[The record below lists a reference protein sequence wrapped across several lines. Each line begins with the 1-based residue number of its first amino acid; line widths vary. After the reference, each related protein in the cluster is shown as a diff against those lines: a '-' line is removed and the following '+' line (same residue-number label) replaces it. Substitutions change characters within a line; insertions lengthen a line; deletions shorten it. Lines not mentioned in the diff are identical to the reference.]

1 MAKLTIDTG
10 SVGNPA
16 TGDTLRTAMTKV
28 NSNFDDVYQLVGD
41 GSTGLLTTS
50 ITNGDLKL
58 QANGTG
64 AIEIDT
70 LSITNSTITSVGTN
84 SDITIT
90 PNGTGNLVLGA
101 LTVRGTTL
109 SSADSSKI
117 TLAESVDIT
126 GNLVVGGSFDLSGLA
141 VGTLDV
147 DNLNFNDN
155 IISSDSNSD
164 INITPGGTG
173 DVVAGAI
180 RIHGTTLSADDS
192 TVININEGLVVDGTT
207 TVSGALSSATSLA
220 LATGATVT
228 GIDNGTLGS
237 SATLLATQGAIK
249 TYVDAQDANI
259 ASDTLTFTNKTF
271 NVEGTGNSISNID
284 VADLKSGVLDTD
296 LTSVSGSDDTLASA
310 KAIKT
315 YVDAQVTAQDLDITA
330 DDSTALSI
338 DLDTETLHFAGD
350 TGITTTVSGNTVT
363 HAIDGTV
370 ATLAGSQT
378 LTNKSIDFDN
388 NTVTNIEVDNLKAGV
403 LDTDITSVAGT
414 DTTLAS
420 AKAIKTYVD
429 SQVTA
434 QDLDFATDD
443 STALSIDLDSEV
455 LQVSGGA
462 NITTSGSAN
471 TITIALDTALTGL
484 SSVTSTAIVT
494 NNISSS
500 DSTAVRID
508 DALNVDGALDVG
520 AGLTIS
526 NGTSITAILDEDG
539 MGSDSATSLATQQS
553 IKAYADTKAVLSGS
567 TNNQITTVTG
577 AHAIQGESNLTFD
590 GSTLAVTGAGTFGGV
605 LTATSVTSNDFTSNG
620 SNADINITP
629 AGTGGVVI
637 TSGGV
642 AFTLPTAD
650 GSSGDVLK
658 TDGSGTLTFA
668 SSTATPSDDT
678 RVVVK
683 NNKSV
688 STSARTMDYFQSTS
702 ADLAWYFVALNDLTN
717 DHSSAS
723 CFAVAHNDS
732 DAFISGARGGA
743 SGSDNSLP
751 TTSADISSGQVRVK
765 IAAPSADSKISY
777 YKIPISRANT
787 ADATAGVTVTTSN
800 TDVDSAS
807 ESIDTFAHASFRA
820 AKYLIIIDD
829 NAKTETG
836 VTEAL
841 VVHDGT
847 NAFVT
852 QHGTINTG
860 NNDMITLSAAISGS
874 NVVLSAAGLTTNLS
888 LKIHKT
894 LLADSMTAVSNA
906 NQKII
911 GATTVSS
918 SATAFDSFDLDD
930 ATAAMYYVVGGNAT
944 EGHYSVQEVYC
955 AGAPGEASVSHG
967 PFVSTKGT
975 VQLNFTAAFDAD
987 EDNTLQMSI
996 SSTSGGSTT
1005 VNAYRINCLAE

>member
-70 LSITNSTITSVGTN
+70 LSITNSTITSVATN

-388 NTVTNIEVDNLKAGV
+388 NTVTNIEVDNLKSGV

-443 STALSIDLDSEV
+443 STSLSIDLDSEV

-462 NITTSGSAN
+462 NIATSGSGN

-484 SSVTSTAIVT
+484 TSVIVDNITISDNKITTNASNADLELDGGGSGVVKLLADATVVGTLSTANITNT
-494 NNISSS
+494 NNITTTQLDADGVRVKDNTITTLASNANLELSANGTGVVTIDGGIDIGDANISFGTATTTSSS
-500 DSTAVRID
+500 AANMDTFTAATYRSAKYQVSIVDSTNTRFGIYEVF
-508 DALNVDGALDVG
+508 
-520 AGLTIS
+520 
-526 NGTSITAILDEDG
+526 
-539 MGSDSATSLATQQS
+539 
-553 IKAYADTKAVLSGS
+553 
-567 TNNQITTVTG
+567 VT
-577 AHAIQGESNLTFD
+577 H
-590 GSTLAVTGAGTFGGV
+590 
-605 LTATSVTSNDFTSNG
+605 
-620 SNADINITP
+620 
-629 AGTGGVVI
+629 
-637 TSGGV
+637 
-642 AFTLPTAD
+642 D
-650 GSSGDVLK
+650 GSSAYINAQGISDTSLDLA
-658 TDGSGTLTFA
+658 TFTADIDSGSVRV
-668 SSTATPSDDT
+668 
-678 RVVVK
+678 RVVPI
-683 NNKSV
+683 SDA
-688 STSARTMDYFQSTS
+688 STVFKFVRT
-702 ADLAWYFVALNDLTN
+702 V
-717 DHSSAS
+717 
-723 CFAVAHNDS
+723 FAV
-732 DAFISGARGGA
+732 
-743 SGSDNSLP
+743 
-751 TTSADISSGQVRVK
+751 
-765 IAAPSADSKISY
+765 
-777 YKIPISRANT
+777 
-787 ADATAGVTVTTSN
+787 
-800 TDVDSAS
+800 
-807 ESIDTFAHASFRA
+807 
-820 AKYLIIIDD
+820 
-829 NAKTETG
+829 
-836 VTEAL
+836 
-841 VVHDGT
+841 
-847 NAFVT
+847 
-852 QHGTINTG
+852 
-860 NNDMITLSAAISGS
+860 
-874 NVVLSAAGLTTNLS
+874 
-888 LKIHKT
+888 
-894 LLADSMTAVSNA
+894 
-906 NQKII
+906 
-911 GATTVSS
+911 
-918 SATAFDSFDLDD
+918 
-930 ATAAMYYVVGGNAT
+930 
-944 EGHYSVQEVYC
+944 
-955 AGAPGEASVSHG
+955 
-967 PFVSTKGT
+967 
-975 VQLNFTAAFDAD
+975 
-987 EDNTLQMSI
+987 
-996 SSTSGGSTT
+996 
-1005 VNAYRINCLAE
+1005 

>member
-378 LTNKSIDFDN
+378 LTNKTLTNPILSPTATTGGKVEFLEGTNNGTNKATLIGPAATADVTVTLPAATDTLVGKATTDTFTNKSIDFDN
-388 NTVTNIEVDNLKAGV
+388 NTITNIEVDNLKSGV
-403 LDTDITSVAGT
+403 LDTDISSVAGT

-429 SQVTA
+429 AQVTL
-434 QDLDFATDD
+434 QDLDVQGD
-443 STALSIDLDSEV
+443 SGTIDIDLDSET
-455 LQVSGGA
+455 LDIAGGT
-462 NITTSGSAN
+462 NITTAGSGTTLTVN
-471 TITIALDTALTGL
+471 LDTALTGL
-484 SSVTSTAIVT
+484 TSVAVDNITISDNIITTNASNANLELSANGTGVVT
-494 NNISSS
+494 IDGGIDIGDANISFGTATTSS
-500 DSTAVRID
+500 SSAANMDTFTAATFRSAKYQVSIVDSTNTRFGIYE
-508 DALNVDGALDVG
+508 
-520 AGLTIS
+520 IF
-526 NGTSITAILDEDG
+526 
-539 MGSDSATSLATQQS
+539 
-553 IKAYADTKAVLSGS
+553 
-567 TNNQITTVTG
+567 VT
-577 AHAIQGESNLTFD
+577 H
-590 GSTLAVTGAGTFGGV
+590 
-605 LTATSVTSNDFTSNG
+605 
-620 SNADINITP
+620 
-629 AGTGGVVI
+629 
-637 TSGGV
+637 
-642 AFTLPTAD
+642 D
-650 GSSGDVLK
+650 GSSAYINAQGISDTSLDLA
-658 TDGSGTLTFA
+658 TFTADIDSGSVRV
-668 SSTATPSDDT
+668 
-678 RVVVK
+678 RVVPI
-683 NNKSV
+683 SDA
-688 STSARTMDYFQSTS
+688 STVFKFVRT
-702 ADLAWYFVALNDLTN
+702 V
-717 DHSSAS
+717 
-723 CFAVAHNDS
+723 FAV
-732 DAFISGARGGA
+732 
-743 SGSDNSLP
+743 
-751 TTSADISSGQVRVK
+751 
-765 IAAPSADSKISY
+765 
-777 YKIPISRANT
+777 
-787 ADATAGVTVTTSN
+787 
-800 TDVDSAS
+800 
-807 ESIDTFAHASFRA
+807 
-820 AKYLIIIDD
+820 
-829 NAKTETG
+829 
-836 VTEAL
+836 
-841 VVHDGT
+841 
-847 NAFVT
+847 
-852 QHGTINTG
+852 
-860 NNDMITLSAAISGS
+860 
-874 NVVLSAAGLTTNLS
+874 
-888 LKIHKT
+888 
-894 LLADSMTAVSNA
+894 
-906 NQKII
+906 
-911 GATTVSS
+911 
-918 SATAFDSFDLDD
+918 
-930 ATAAMYYVVGGNAT
+930 
-944 EGHYSVQEVYC
+944 
-955 AGAPGEASVSHG
+955 
-967 PFVSTKGT
+967 
-975 VQLNFTAAFDAD
+975 
-987 EDNTLQMSI
+987 
-996 SSTSGGSTT
+996 
-1005 VNAYRINCLAE
+1005 